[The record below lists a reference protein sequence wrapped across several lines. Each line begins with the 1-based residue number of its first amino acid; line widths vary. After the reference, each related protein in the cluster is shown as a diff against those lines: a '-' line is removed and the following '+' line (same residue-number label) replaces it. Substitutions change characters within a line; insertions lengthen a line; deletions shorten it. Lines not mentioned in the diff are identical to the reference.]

1 MTGPDQKNGIF
12 AAGRWFKTSRLTFSL
27 VVLAIVVVQNVL
39 TTPAFFS
46 MEIRNGIWSG
56 YVPIILD
63 QASELVM
70 VAIAMTLITAVAG
83 GQDISVGSIM
93 AISASFMGALLNGN
107 EYRSDVYQNP
117 YILALIIGLF
127 GGMACGAFNGFMVS
141 VLRIQPLIASLILF
155 IAGRSLAKMIT
166 FGNTIYIMNP
176 TYKYLGVQIPGIPV
190 RTPLLITIIVVVIVF
205 LLIKKTSL
213 GLYIESIGINSSAS
227 RLVGLNSSAIKFLTY
242 LLGGLLCSVAGM
254 VGASRVAT
262 VNSGELGL
270 GIELNAILAVAIGG
284 TLLNG
289 GKFSIA
295 GTIIGAYTIQAI
307 TTTLYAMNVTSETI
321 NVYKAVIIII
331 IVVVSSNVFR
341 ARVKALF
348 QNRKIAVP
356 AGGARS

>member
-1 MTGPDQKNGIF
+1 MARLDQKGGIF
-12 AAGRWFKTSRLTFSL
+12 AVGRWFRDSRVSFSL
-27 VVLAIVVVQNVL
+27 VVLLIVVVQNL
-39 TTPAFFS
+39 ATTPGFFS
-46 MEIRNGIWSG
+46 MGIRNGIWSG
-56 YVPIILD
+56 YIPIILD

-70 VAIAMTLITAVAG
+70 VSLAMMLITAVAG

-93 AISASFMGALLNGN
+93 AIAASFSGVLLNGDL
-107 EYRSDVYQNP
+107 YRSDVYQNP
-117 YILALIIGLF
+117 YILALLAGLL
-127 GGMACGAFNGFMVS
+127 GGAACGAFNGFMVS
-141 VLRIQPLIASLILF
+141 ALRIQPLIASLILF

-176 TYKYLGVQIPGIPV
+176 TYKYLGVQIPGVPI
-190 RTPLLITIIVVVIVF
+190 RTPLLITIVVVAAVL

-213 GLYIESIGINSSAS
+213 GLYIESIGVNSSAS
-227 RLVGLNSSAIKFLTY
+227 RLVGLNSSAIKFMTY
-242 LLGGLLCSVAGM
+242 ILGGLLCAVAGL

-341 ARVKALF
+341 ARFRGLF
-348 QNRKIAVP
+348 RKRRS
-356 AGGARS
+356 GGARA

>member
-1 MTGPDQKNGIF
+1 MAGLNQNSGLF
-12 AAGRWFKTSRLTFSL
+12 AIGKWFRESRVSFSL
-27 VVLAIVVVQNVL
+27 VIFAIVVVQNIA
-39 TTPAFFS
+39 TTPSFFS
-46 MEIRNGIWSG
+46 MKIVNGLWSG
-56 YVPIILD
+56 YIPIILD

-70 VAIAMTLITAVAG
+70 VSLGMMLITAVAG
-83 GQDISVGSIM
+83 GQDISVGSAM
-93 AISASFMGALLNGN
+93 AIAASFSGMLLNGA
-107 EYRSDVYQNP
+107 EYRTDVYQNP
-117 YILALIIGLF
+117 YILALIVGLL
-127 GGMACGAFNGFMVS
+127 GGTACGAFNGFMVS

-155 IAGRSLAKMIT
+155 IAGRSLAKMLT

-176 TYKYLGVQIPGIPV
+176 TYKYLGVQIPGIPI
-190 RTPLLITIIVVVIVF
+190 RTPLLVTIVVVVIVL

-227 RLVGLNSSAIKFLTY
+227 RLVGLNSPVIKFMTFCLS
-242 LLGGLLCSVAGM
+242 GMLCAVAGL

-284 TLLNG
+284 TLLSG
-289 GKFSIA
+289 GKFSIP

-307 TTTLYAMNVTSETI
+307 TTSLYAMNVTSETI

-341 ARVKALF
+341 ARFRALF
-348 QNRKIAVP
+348 QNRKPKLP
-356 AGGARS
+356 AGGAQA